1 MFPLIVAVLLDA
13 VMIDVELDTVDEAL
27 VVVGDV
33 VGPVGETGSDIGDEG
48 GDVLISIN
56 NGDLLVVPAF
66 GAPFSAELLA
76 NCKYADNFGKIS
88 LTSSISWLQMV
99 FFEKNPN

>member
-1 MFPLIVAVLLDA
+1 MLL
-13 VMIDVELDTVDEAL
+13 VTVVIDVELDTVDEAL
-27 VVVGDV
+27 VVVDDV
-33 VGPVGETGSDIGDEG
+33 VGPVVGETGSDIGDEG

-76 NCKYADNFGKIS
+76 SCKYADNFGKIS
-88 LTSSISWLQMV
+88 LTSSISWLQTK
-99 FFEKNPN
+99 FFEKNTN